1 MEFWDRYKK
10 IFLVIGFLLF
20 VALIGYL
27 IYATF
32 FKPSVVTTPPEEVA
46 TTTPG
51 GLPSAGEGT
60 GQIVEP
66 PGEEATLPS
75 VTGEI
80 KPSEIASGGLTSVK
94 EINSSVT
101 QSATLSPNGSDLQ
114 YYDKNTGQFYNIDK
128 DGNLKKLSDK
138 IFYDVQD
145 VTWSPK
151 KNEAILEYPDG
162 SNIVYNF
169 ETEKQISLP
178 KHWKDF
184 DFSPDGNQIVMKS
197 IGTSEDNRWLA
208 IANDDGSK
216 ITPIEPLGNKDATV
230 YPSWSPNRQSIA
242 MFTEGTG
249 FDTQE
254 VYFVGLNNE
263 NFKSAT
269 IEGRNF
275 QPLWSTK
282 GDKLLYSVA
291 SSEDDYM
298 PSLWIVDAEG
308 NNIGANRKNINL
320 ETWANKCTFADNSTL
335 YCAVPE
341 SLQKGAGLFTQLAD
355 NSKDN
360 LVKVDLTTGQKKMV
374 AIPENVYNMSN
385 LIVSENGYYLY
396 FTDKNSGGLN
406 QIRLK

>member
-10 IFLVIGFLLF
+10 IFLIIGFFIL
-20 VALIGYL
+20 VALIGYF

-32 FKPSVVTTPPEEVA
+32 FKSVVITPPAEEVA

-51 GLPSAGEGT
+51 GLPTAGEGT
-60 GQIVEP
+60 GQIIET
-66 PGEEATLPS
+66 PGEATTLP
-75 VTGEI
+75 VITPEE
-80 KPSEIASGGLTSVK
+80 KPSEIANGGLTAVK
-94 EINSSVT
+94 EINSLPT
-101 QSATLSPNGSDLQ
+101 QAATLSTNGSDLQ
-114 YYDKNTGQFYNIDK
+114 FYSKDTGQFYTTDK
-128 DGNLKKLSDK
+128 DGNLKKLSEK
-138 IFYDVQD
+138 VFYDVQE
-145 VTWSPK
+145 VTWSPSK
-151 KNEAILEYPDG
+151 SEAILEYPDG

-184 DFSPDGNQIVMKS
+184 DFSPDGKQIVMKS
-197 IGTSEDNRWLA
+197 IGTNEDNRWLA

-216 ITPIEPLGNKDATV
+216 ITPIEPLGDKDATV
-230 YPSWSPNRQSIA
+230 YPSWSPNKQSIA
-242 MFTEGTG
+242 MFTEGSG
-249 FDTQE
+249 FDEQE

-263 NFKSAT
+263 NFKSTT

-291 SSEDDYM
+291 SSKDDYM

-308 NNIGANRKNINL
+308 NNIGSNRRNINL

-335 YCAVPE
+335 YCAVPD

-355 NSKDN
+355 NTKDN
-360 LVKVDLTTGQKKMV
+360 LIKVDLTTGQKKMV
-374 AIPENVYNMSN
+374 AIPENIYNMSN
-385 LIVSENGYYLY
+385 LIVSQNGYYLY
-396 FTDKNSGGLN
+396 FTDKNSGALN
-406 QIRLK
+406 QIKLK